1 MEIFIPLY
9 RITGKNHF
17 SIFIFPH
24 RATLCIRLQTRA
36 ISIFSIASFRRTS
49 ADILT
54 ISQSVINSTVRK
66 EVICLSKFMIPTKA
80 LPSRSLSSAKFL
92 LSTYRFPSSPPTPP
106 AQLPILFLSHYEKN
120 PSVFPLHFPFFFH
133 HSYFFLFTRSK
144 SPDKTILLKVTVYP
158 VLLQTRFSLI
168 ISYCLTNSNFT
179 A

>member
-1 MEIFIPLY
+1 
-9 RITGKNHF
+9 
-17 SIFIFPH
+17 
-24 RATLCIRLQTRA
+24 
-36 ISIFSIASFRRTS
+36 
-49 ADILT
+49 
-54 ISQSVINSTVRK
+54 
-66 EVICLSKFMIPTKA
+66 MIPTKA

-120 PSVFPLHFPFFFH
+120 LSVFPLHFPFFFH
-133 HSYFFLFTRSK
+133 HSYFFLFTLSK

-179 A
+179 ALFKSSNQKYFSQTYPSQFLLLHKNSYKTSFLKSYSFAIDNITLYL

>member
-1 MEIFIPLY
+1 
-9 RITGKNHF
+9 
-17 SIFIFPH
+17 
-24 RATLCIRLQTRA
+24 
-36 ISIFSIASFRRTS
+36 
-49 ADILT
+49 
-54 ISQSVINSTVRK
+54 
-66 EVICLSKFMIPTKA
+66 MIPTKA

-120 PSVFPLHFPFFFH
+120 LSVFPLHFPFFFH
-133 HSYFFLFTRSK
+133 HSYFFLFTLSK

-179 A
+179 ACSNQVIKNIFPKHTLHNFYCYTKIAIRLHF